1 MAAQLRQISN
11 GILRHVVLANL
22 KMQMWTGHSPGAA
35 DLSDD
40 VALLHSLS
48 STDQVDL
55 IVSVNRNDAAVMA
68 DNHNVAIATDLI
80 AVNDFAFLYGTN
92 RRALEGGDIDTI
104 VKSGTARAKT
114 GIDRARD
121 QPDQRFVRRSKRIGA
136 VATDL
141 IAVNDFAFL
150 YGTNRRALEG

>member
-11 GILRHVVLANL
+11 GILRHVALTNL

-48 STDQVDL
+48 STNQVDL
-55 IVSVNRNDAAVMA
+55 IVSVNRNDAALMA
-68 DNHNVAIATDLI
+68 DNYNV
-80 AVNDFAFLYGTN
+80 
-92 RRALEGGDIDTI
+92 
-104 VKSGTARAKT
+104 
-114 GIDRARD
+114 
-121 QPDQRFVRRSKRIGA
+121 A

-150 YGTNRRALEG
+150 HGTNRRALEAPISMPS